1 MSWYRLM
8 WQQFVSKLKS
18 LIQPKAVYRQGQFL
32 YTRCVEQ
39 ARQPQFYASHGVED
53 AIGTRFELLTLH
65 VTMVIHALK
74 SVPKEDARRDHAVD
88 LAQSLF
94 DAFVGALDHTLREQ
108 GVGDLTVPKKM
119 KKLGAVIYTRMT
131 RWDSLWKDGD
141 AEAQA
146 DYLARTVYA
155 ATAYESDETE
165 DGALNPE
172 AMTQARWMAQYVAD
186 ACKGLDIDTLLKGR
200 IDWPTVTDAE
210 TA

>member
-1 MSWYRLM
+1 M

-39 ARQPQFYASHGVED
+39 ARQSEFYADHGVED
-53 AIGTRFELLTLH
+53 AIGARFELLTLH

-74 SVPKEDARRDHAVD
+74 SVPKEDTRRDHAVD

-94 DAFVGALDHTLREQ
+94 DAFIGALDHTLREQ

-131 RWDSLWKDGD
+131 RWDALWREGD
-141 AEAQA
+141 TEAQA

-155 ATAYESDETE
+155 ATAYESEDSE
-165 DGALNPE
+165 DGALNPG
-172 AMTQARWMAQYVAD
+172 AMTQAHWMADYVEKAYT
-186 ACKGLDIDTLLKGR
+186 GLEIDTLLKGR
-200 IDWPTVTDAE
+200 IEWPAVTVTEA
-210 TA
+210 A